1 MMISYTTRNH
11 FIDRIRLLFG
21 GMPCRV
27 QVAALPWRKSPDGV
41 EVMLITSRDTGRWVI
56 PKGWPEGQED
66 LFEAAAREAAEE
78 AGLQG
83 SVSRLEIG
91 RYYYGKRQRSG
102 MKARCEVLVFPLEI
116 EQVAD
121 KWPER
126 KKRKRKW
133 FSPAE
138 AAAAVRERDLAELIS
153 GFSPGRANSAA

>member
-1 MMISYTTRNH
+1 MMISHTTRNH
-11 FIDRIRLLFG
+11 ILDRIRRLFG

-27 QVAALPWRKSPDGV
+27 QVAALPWRESPDGI
-41 EVMLITSRDTGRWVI
+41 EIMLITSRDTARWVI

-66 LFEAAAREAAEE
+66 LCEAAAREAAEE
-78 AGLQG
+78 AGLKG
-83 SVSRLEIG
+83 AVSRLEIG
-91 RYYYGKRQRSG
+91 RYYYGKRRPSG

-138 AAAAVRERDLAELIS
+138 AAAAVRERDLAELIFA
-153 GFSPGRANSAA
+153 FSPGRANSAA